1 RTAVENQRWNGSGE
15 SSGPRFRRSRIRVEI
30 GDQWFIRSGSTRAT
44 TKRKKPKE
52 GNDQVT
58 NRQLT
63 IEYCAPCN
71 YLPRTLW
78 HVHEIVSV
86 LGSERSRVELIPADK
101 GRYHVTLGDDVL
113 FSKEGEGRF
122 PEPSELIDAAM
133 AAIRQSQ

>member
-1 RTAVENQRWNGSGE
+1 MGRARVADLLSRLGGYALRSVTSRLSGGAVP
-15 SSGPRFRRSRIRVEI
+15 GP
-30 GDQWFIRSGSTRAT
+30 T

-52 GNDQVT
+52 GNEQVT

-86 LGSERSRVELIPADK
+86 LGSEISSVELIPADK

-133 AAIRQSQ
+133 AALGQGQ

>member
-1 RTAVENQRWNGSGE
+1 
-15 SSGPRFRRSRIRVEI
+15 
-30 GDQWFIRSGSTRAT
+30 
-44 TKRKKPKE
+44 
-52 GNDQVT
+52 VT

-86 LGSERSRVELIPADK
+86 LGGEISRVELIPADK

-133 AAIRQSQ
+133 AAIRQGQ

>member
-1 RTAVENQRWNGSGE
+1 VADPLQRLGGHALRSVTSDLSGRAVP
-15 SSGPRFRRSRIRVEI
+15 GP
-30 GDQWFIRSGSTRAT
+30 T

-52 GNDQVT
+52 GNEQVT

-86 LGSERSRVELIPADK
+86 LGSEISSVELIPADK

-133 AAIRQSQ
+133 AALRQGQ